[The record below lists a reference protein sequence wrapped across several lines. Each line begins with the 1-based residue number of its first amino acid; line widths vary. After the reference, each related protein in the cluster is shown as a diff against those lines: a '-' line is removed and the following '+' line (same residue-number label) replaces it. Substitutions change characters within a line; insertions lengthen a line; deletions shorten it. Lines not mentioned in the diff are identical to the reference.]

1 MIAAQNLILSEV
13 QVNQIIRRIAFE
25 IYENNFDEKN
35 IVVVG
40 IYDKGY
46 LLAERIVRELLA
58 IAEGVKISL
67 IKLEINKEKPLAS
80 EVTLDVPSK
89 NLKGKVI
96 ILVDDVLNTGKTMAH
111 SMSAL
116 LEVEVKKLQIAVL
129 VNRSHKQFPL
139 SANYKGYELS
149 TTIDEH
155 VDVKLE
161 DPVGVFL
168 Y

>member
-25 IYENNFDEKN
+25 IYENNFDEKS

-46 LLAERIVRELLA
+46 FLAERIMHELSA
-58 IAEGVKISL
+58 IADGVKISL
-67 IKLEINKEKPLAS
+67 IKLEINKGKPLSS

>member
-1 MIAAQNLILSEV
+1 MIATQNLILSEV

-46 LLAERIVRELLA
+46 LLAERIVRELSA
-58 IAEGVKISL
+58 IAEGVKISM
-67 IKLEINKEKPLAS
+67 IKLEINKEKPLSS

>member
-139 SANYKGYELS
+139 SANFKGYELS

>member
-1 MIAAQNLILSEV
+1 
-13 QVNQIIRRIAFE
+13 
-25 IYENNFDEKN
+25 
-35 IVVVG
+35 
-40 IYDKGY
+40 
-46 LLAERIVRELLA
+46 
-58 IAEGVKISL
+58 
-67 IKLEINKEKPLAS
+67 
-80 EVTLDVPSK
+80 
-89 NLKGKVI
+89 
-96 ILVDDVLNTGKTMAH
+96 
-111 SMSAL
+111 MSAL

>member
-1 MIAAQNLILSEV
+1 MIATQNLILSEV

-46 LLAERIVRELLA
+46 LLAERIVRELSA

-67 IKLEINKEKPLAS
+67 IKLEINKEKPLSS
-80 EVTLDVPSK
+80 EVTLDVLSK

>member
-1 MIAAQNLILSEV
+1 MIATQNLILSEV

-46 LLAERIVRELLA
+46 LLAERIVRELSA

-67 IKLEINKEKPLAS
+67 IKLEINKEKPLSS

>member
-46 LLAERIVRELLA
+46 LLAERIVRELSA